1 MAADT
6 VGRGWVGLM
15 FNNRLSNLI
24 TRYKWTMIIGAV
36 VLLWFPTGCST
47 PDAQTEE
54 DYLVRVGEHVV
65 TVVDFQKAFEIAKTA
80 YPHNLMQKPTAYREA
95 QMRLLNR
102 MTEELILLQR
112 AKDIGLDVTDE
123 EIDQNISEIKS
134 DYPEG
139 EFEQTL
145 LEYAVSYHTWREN
158 IKNRLIMEK
167 LIDKELKAPITIT
180 PEDIA
185 NYYDENYKGET
196 LKPGVPPSSEQ
207 VDENIIEHLR
217 HKKAEAAYRSWIEK
231 IQQGYTIDINQ
242 AQWDKIISS

>member
-1 MAADT
+1 MQ
-6 VGRGWVGLM
+6 L
-15 FNNRLSNLI
+15 NRLLNVSAGL
-24 TRYKWTMIIGAV
+24 KWSLQAGMAM
-36 VLLWFPTGCST
+36 LLWSLASCSN
-47 PDAQTEE
+47 PDAHTEE
-54 DYLVRVGEHVV
+54 DYLIRVGEHVV

-112 AKDIGLDVTDE
+112 AKDIGLDVSDE
-123 EIDQNISEIKS
+123 EIDRNISEIKS

-145 LEYAVSYHTWREN
+145 LEYAVPYHTWRES

-217 HKKAEAAYRSWIEK
+217 HKKAEAAYRAWIEK

-242 AQWDKIISS
+242 AQWEKIISS

>member
-1 MAADT
+1 MTAKMA
-6 VGRGWVGLM
+6 GRHWVGFMLDI
-15 FNNRLSNLI
+15 RQLYLI
-24 TRYKWTMIIGAV
+24 EKLTHSLRVGIVILVGILV
-36 VLLWFPTGCST
+36 GCSG
-47 PDAQTEE
+47 PDAQNEE

-112 AKDIGLDVTDE
+112 AKDIGLEVSDE
-123 EIDQNISEIKS
+123 EIDQNISEIKD

-167 LIDKELKAPITIT
+167 LIDRELKAPITIT

-185 NYYDENYKGET
+185 NYYDENYKGEM
-196 LKPGVPPSSEQ
+196 LKSGAPPSSEQ

-242 AQWDKIISS
+242 AQWEKIISS